1 MDRYLEG
8 GDNRKTQADLKY
20 TALHIYQFVVY
31 RNEISVRIFYSP
43 NFYSTSNVYT
53 ELYYFRSLC
62 VKRNKYHNGASL

>member
-1 MDRYLEG
+1 MDKYLKG

-43 NFYSTSNVYT
+43 NFIALRMSIRNCIISDH
-53 ELYYFRSLC
+53 C
-62 VKRNKYHNGASL
+62 VTRNKYHNGVSL

>member
-31 RNEISVRIFYSP
+31 RNEICVRIFYSA
-43 NFYSTSNVYT
+43 SNEIV
-53 ELYYFRSLC
+53 LFQIIVC
-62 VKRNKYHNGASL
+62 NNKYRNGESL